1 MRDVVT
7 RQRGRGL
14 GGLLRGLEVY
24 TPAIVLLAA
33 IVGGSFLGLG
43 FIMPLRAMYARDTG
57 STSIE
62 IGLMTSSYLLAS
74 VLIAPLIGR
83 LTDRFG
89 ASRILWI
96 GLACHAGVV
105 LTYMAVHSP
114 ILLIALRAA
123 EGATAAAVLP
133 PARALINRL
142 APSARQ
148 GEALGLLGAS
158 QEAGI
163 LLGPAAGADLA
174 RQVGYIPSFLIA
186 GGVMALGS
194 LAALLCLPY
203 SGGANAGAIGIQRPG
218 LAGVGSF
225 TKQLR
230 LVYSLTGVIA
240 LPHGVMMALW
250 TIYMLDRG
258 VSLPLIGLT
267 YTAAALPAL
276 FVSPLAGRWS
286 DRYGRY
292 WPIALSMV
300 GVGLIYALYGLP
312 VSPLIVLLLCAIE
325 GGVATV
331 ARSALDGLLADVTPE
346 EMQGRVQ
353 ANFTA
358 VTAAGRLLGATAAG
372 FIYLADPGL
381 PFMVG
386 GLICLIAGLVL
397 LPPRLARL
405 FPASPQPLPRVV
417 AREPQPFPGEVAIE
431 PQG

>member
-1 MRDVVT
+1 MRDVVA
-7 RQRGRGL
+7 RLRGAGRGRF
-14 GGLLRGLEVY
+14 LRGSEVY
-24 TPAIVLLAA
+24 TPAILLLAA

-74 VLIAPLIGR
+74 VLIAPLIGQ

-114 ILLIALRAA
+114 LLLIALRAA

-142 APSARQ
+142 APRARQ

-163 LLGPAAGADLA
+163 LLGPAAGAFLA
-174 RQVGYIPSFLIA
+174 SQVGYTPSFLIA

-194 LAALLCLPY
+194 LAALLRLPY
-203 SGGANAGAIGIQRPG
+203 SGGSAPGATRIQRPG
-218 LAGVGSF
+218 LAGIGTF
-225 TKQLR
+225 TKPLR
-230 LVYSLTGVIA
+230 LVYSLTGIIA

-276 FVSPLAGRWS
+276 FVAPLAGRWS

-312 VSPLIVLLLCAIE
+312 VSPLILLLLCAIE
-325 GGVATV
+325 GGVATI

-346 EMQGRVQ
+346 GMQGRVQ

-358 VTAAGRLLGATAAG
+358 ITAAGRLLGATAAG
-372 FIYLADPGL
+372 FIYLVDPGL
-381 PFMVG
+381 PFIMG
-386 GLICLIAGLVL
+386 GAICLIAGLVL
-397 LPPRLARL
+397 LLPRLARL
-405 FPASPQPLPRVV
+405 FPALPQPHLVMTTP
-417 AREPQPFPGEVAIE
+417 EPQPFSAEVVIE
-431 PQG
+431 PQR

>member
-1 MRDVVT
+1 MRGLVT
-7 RQRGRGL
+7 RLRGRGR
-14 GGLLRGLEVY
+14 LLRGSEVY
-24 TPAIVLLAA
+24 TPVLLLLAA

-43 FIMPLRAMYARDTG
+43 FIMPLRSMYARDTG

-62 IGLMTSSYLLAS
+62 IGLMTTSYLLAS

-96 GLACHAGVV
+96 GLACHAVVV
-105 LTYMAVHSP
+105 LAYMAVHSP
-114 ILLIALRAA
+114 VLLIALRAA

-163 LLGPAAGADLA
+163 LLGPAAGAFLA
-174 RQVGYIPSFLIA
+174 SQVGYTPSFLIA
-186 GGVMALGS
+186 GGVMALGA
-194 LAALLCLPY
+194 LVALLCLPY
-203 SGGANAGAIGIQRPG
+203 SGGVETATIRMQRPG
-218 LAGVGSF
+218 LAGIGTF
-225 TKQLR
+225 TKPLR

-267 YTAAALPAL
+267 FTAAALPAL
-276 FVSPLAGRWS
+276 FVALIAGRWS

-292 WPIALSMV
+292 WPIALSMI

-312 VSPLIVLLLCAIE
+312 VSPLVLLLLCAIE
-325 GGVATV
+325 GGVATI

-346 EMQGRVQ
+346 GMQGRVQ

-381 PFMVG
+381 PFIVG
-386 GLICLIAGLVL
+386 GVSCLVAGLVL
-397 LPPRLARL
+397 LLPRLARL
-405 FPASPQPLPRVV
+405 FPPSPQPFAPAV
-417 AREPQPFPGEVAIE
+417 AREAQPLSGEVAIE
-431 PQG
+431 SPR

>member
-1 MRDVVT
+1 MKDVVA
-7 RQRGRGL
+7 RVRGQGR
-14 GGLLRGLEVY
+14 GGLLRGSDVY
-24 TPAIVLLAA
+24 TPAILLLAA

-62 IGLMTSSYLLAS
+62 IGLMTTSYLLAS

-96 GLACHAGVV
+96 GLACHAVVV
-105 LTYMAVHSP
+105 LTYMTVHSP
-114 ILLIALRAA
+114 LLLIALRAA

-142 APSARQ
+142 APPARQ
-148 GEALGLLGAS
+148 GEALGLLGAA

-163 LLGPAAGADLA
+163 LLGPAAGAFLA
-174 RQVGYIPSFLIA
+174 SQVGYTPSFLIA

-194 LAALLCLPY
+194 LAALICIPY
-203 SGGANAGAIGIQRPG
+203 SGGVKVGASRVQRPG
-218 LAGVGSF
+218 LAGIGTF
-225 TKQLR
+225 TKPLR
-230 LVYSLTGVIA
+230 LVYSLTGIIA

-276 FVSPLAGRWS
+276 FVAPLAGRWS

-300 GVGLIYALYGLP
+300 GVGVIYAFYGLP
-312 VSPLIVLLLCAIE
+312 VSPLILLLLCAIE
-325 GGVATV
+325 GGVATI

-346 EMQGRVQ
+346 GMQGRVQ

-358 VTAAGRLLGATAAG
+358 ITAAGRLLGATAAG
-372 FIYLADPGL
+372 FIYLVDPGL
-381 PFMVG
+381 PFITG
-386 GLICLIAGLVL
+386 GVICLIAGLVL
-397 LPPRLARL
+397 LLPRLARL
-405 FPASPQPLPRVV
+405 FPASPQPFSQVSL
-417 AREPQPFPGEVAIE
+417 REPQPLIGEVAIE
-431 PQG
+431 SQG